1 MHGVGHLSVFPFD
14 QRGCALGVRKREV
27 VERGIGRKRG
37 MLGKGRLLLWSPHM
51 KCDLGQQ

>member
-1 MHGVGHLSVFPFD
+1 MPGAGHLSMFPFD
-14 QRGCALGVRKREV
+14 QMGCALGVRKREEV
-27 VERGIGRKRG
+27 GRGVGRERG